1 MHSTQTVDHG
11 IEQQGGRWT
20 RWQERRRVSVAAR
33 GVWDALCRLEVTL
46 KRPLP
51 DAARQERAVAEA
63 QAKLQAVWARDGF
76 FLARHL
82 DDADRG
88 LVQRAVQSPGDL
100 PSAECEN
107 RLADARDALAS
118 YMR

>member
-1 MHSTQTVDHG
+1 M
-11 IEQQGGRWT
+11 
-20 RWQERRRVSVAAR
+20 
-33 GVWDALCRLEVTL
+33 VWDALCQLEVTL

-63 QAKLQAVWARDGF
+63 RAELHAVWIRYGF
-76 FLARHL
+76 FLAKHL
-82 DDADRG
+82 DDADHS
-88 LVQRAVQSPGDL
+88 LVQRAVQAPGDI

-107 RLADARDALAS
+107 RLADARDALAA